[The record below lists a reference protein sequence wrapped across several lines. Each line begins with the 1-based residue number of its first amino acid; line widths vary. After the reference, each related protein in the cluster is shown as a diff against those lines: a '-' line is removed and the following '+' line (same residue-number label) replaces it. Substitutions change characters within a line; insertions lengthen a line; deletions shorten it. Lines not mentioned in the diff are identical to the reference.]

1 MTVLGLILVLLA
13 GSAVAMAVMEPD
25 GTFLLFG
32 TAFAVGH
39 LEMFAA
45 GAAACAV
52 LVLGLLLM
60 GAGSRRSARHR
71 RQVRES
77 RVEAARLKGEKRDL
91 QRRLEREDT
100 PVAGTPPD
108 AGDPASGGTSR
119 APEDSRA

>member
-1 MTVLGLILVLLA
+1 MTVLGLILILLA

-32 TAFAVGH
+32 TAFSVGH

-71 RQVRES
+71 RQARES
-77 RVEAARLKGEKRDL
+77 RAEAARLRDEK
-91 QRRLEREDT
+91 RRLEHKDT
-100 PVAGTPPD
+100 PVAGTP
-108 AGDPASGGTSR
+108 AETADPAPADASR